1 MSMRLILAS
10 GSQRRRELL
19 TMCGYEYE
27 IVVSNAD
34 ESIFSA
40 SPDELVKRLALRKA
54 RDVFDR
60 MGDPEC
66 VVVGADTVVAFNGQ
80 IIGKPKD
87 AQDSFRILSMLSA
100 NTHCVYT
107 GVAVVNKMGA
117 EVECEATNVTF
128 SKLSD
133 DEILS
138 YIATG
143 DPFDKAGS
151 YGIQGQF
158 GMFVDRVEGNYFNVI
173 GMPLPALYRMLL
185 KAGIKPAGF

>member
-1 MSMRLILAS
+1 MRLILAS

-27 IVVSNAD
+27 TVVSNAD
-34 ESIFSA
+34 ENIAAS

-60 MGDPEC
+60 VADPEC
-66 VVVGADTVVAFNGQ
+66 VVIGADTVVAFNGR

-87 AQDSFRILSMLSA
+87 AGDSFRILSMLSA

-107 GVAVVNKMGA
+107 GVAVVNEKGA
-117 EVECEATNVTF
+117 EVEYAATNVTF
-128 SKLSD
+128 LKLSD
-133 DEILS
+133 DEIRS

-158 GMFVDRVEGNYFNVI
+158 GMFVDRVDGNYFNVM
-173 GMPLPALYRMLL
+173 GLPLPILYRMLL
-185 KAGIKPAGF
+185 KAGIKPSGF